1 MLKRVELSND
11 ADRTK
16 LHPAALGNP
25 SSDRTCCSP

>member
-1 MLKRVELSND
+1 MLKRGELSND
-11 ADRTK
+11 AGHMK